1 MGIGRMMRMA
11 ALGLM
16 MAWVI
21 GMGAAGAEAWAA
33 APAREVWQG
42 EYDCAQGVT
51 GLTLT
56 LDIGRGGQ
64 VQGLF
69 DFYPVVENPAV
80 PRGCFQMSG
89 SLDGT
94 GHLALVPGEWLLRP
108 PFYVA
113 VGLAGVLSGGS
124 LGGTIEGPGCS
135 VFLLHRAPPQARQG
149 KPSACVGVVS

>member
-1 MGIGRMMRMA
+1 MTGVKRVA

-16 MAWVI
+16 VASVI
-21 GMGAAGAEAWAA
+21 GLTGAEALAA
-33 APAREVWQG
+33 GPARQVWQG

-56 LDIGRGGQ
+56 LDIGQGGQ
-64 VQGLF
+64 VRGLF

-80 PRGCFQMSG
+80 PHGCFQMSG

-94 GHLALVPGEWLLRP
+94 GHLALVPGDWLLQP
-108 PFYVA
+108 PLYVA

-124 LGGTIEGPGCS
+124 LGGTIDGPGCS
-135 VFLLHRAPPQARQG
+135 VFLLHPAPPQVQQETE
-149 KPSACVGVVS
+149 SACVGVVS